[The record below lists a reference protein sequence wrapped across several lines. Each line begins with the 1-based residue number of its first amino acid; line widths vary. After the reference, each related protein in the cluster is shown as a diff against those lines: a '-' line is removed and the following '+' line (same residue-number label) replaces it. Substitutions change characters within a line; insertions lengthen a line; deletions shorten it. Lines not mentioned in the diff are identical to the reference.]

1 MIRDTIYLDH
11 AATTPVDAEVVAAML
26 PFFGERFGNPSA
38 VSHLGQE
45 ARAAV
50 DRSRATIAAV
60 LGCRPAEVIVT
71 GGATES
77 DGLALAGAA
86 WAARFA
92 RPDGPWP
99 HLVTTAI
106 EHSAVLESARLL
118 ERQGFS
124 VTVVPCD
131 ADGRVAPGAV
141 AAALRPE
148 TCLVSTMLANN
159 ETGAIQPVREIAAL
173 CRERGIAVHTDAV
186 QAAGLLPLK
195 VDDLGVDLLTLSAH
209 KFYGPK
215 GVGLLFVRAGTAM
228 AWTQRGGGQEGGRR
242 GGTENTAGI
251 VGMAVALAKAEARRP
266 EYVAHCVAIRD
277 ALVAGIAGAVPGVE
291 LNGPP
296 PGPDRLP
303 NNANLAFPGIQ
314 GETLLLALDM
324 EGIAASAGSACTA
337 GKAEPSHVLEAMGLS
352 DERCRSSVRF
362 TVGWDTTAEDVD
374 ETVGVVAG
382 AAARVLALSGRA

>member
-1 MIRDTIYLDH
+1 MSHDTIYLDH
-11 AATTPVDAEVVAAML
+11 AATTPVDAEVIEAML

-38 VSHLGQE
+38 VSGLGQE

-60 LGCRPAEVIVT
+60 LGCRATEVVVT

-77 DGLALAGAA
+77 DGLALAGSA

-106 EHSAVLESARLL
+106 EHSAVLESARML
-118 ERQGFS
+118 ERQGFA

-131 ADGRVAPGAV
+131 ADGRVAPADV

-148 TCLVSTMLANN
+148 TCLVSVMLANN
-159 ETGAIQPVREIAAL
+159 ETGAIQPMREIAAIA
-173 CRERGIAVHTDAV
+173 RERGIPIHTDAV
-186 QAAGLLPLK
+186 QAAGQLPLK

-215 GVGLLFVRAGTAM
+215 GVGILYVRAGTPM

-266 EYVAHCVAIRD
+266 DYVTHCAEMRD
-277 ALVAGIAGAVPGVE
+277 ALIAGIAAAVPGVE
-291 LNGPP
+291 LNGPER
-296 PGPDRLP
+296 GPNRLP

-324 EGIAASAGSACTA
+324 EGIAVSAGSACTA
-337 GKAEPSHVLEAMGLS
+337 GRAEPSHVLGAMGFS

-362 TVGWDTTAEDVD
+362 TVGWETTAEDIA
-374 ETVGVVAG
+374 ETVEVVAV
-382 AAARVLALSGRA
+382 AATRVQSLAGRA